1 MADDL
6 DNLLKNPPRF
16 LRNRKHRARHATGV
30 KNAAV
35 RNDINVTPLVD
46 VVLVLLIIFMVVT
59 PMITRGM
66 PVEQPKTKNHE
77 KKSDSGEQLIVS
89 VTCDGGKMGAIH
101 WECAS
106 TRMFVGPDKATDET
120 MADLIQKEM
129 RKGSGSREIHLKADK
144 KAPYGAV
151 KHAMELIHAT
161 GIGTVALGSEEQPAE
176 QTKEK

>member
-16 LRNRKHRARHATGV
+16 LKKGKHRGRHATGV
-30 KNAAV
+30 SNAAV
-35 RNDINVTPLVD
+35 RTDINVTPLVD

-66 PVEQPKTKNHE
+66 PVEQPKTKHHE
-77 KKSDSGEQLIVS
+77 KKSDSGEQLVVS

-101 WECAS
+101 WECAG
-106 TRMFVGPDKATDET
+106 TRMFVGAEKATDET
-120 MADLIQKEM
+120 MGDLIQKEM

-144 KAPYGAV
+144 KAPYSAV
-151 KHAMELIHAT
+151 KHAMELIHVT
-161 GIGTVALGSEEQPAE
+161 GIGTIALGSEEQATE
-176 QTKEK
+176 EKEK